1 MVRSFSNFVIAM
13 YQHSIILF
21 DGVCNLCNGAVQFVI
36 KRDNKNQ
43 FLFASLQSQEGIEI
57 LREYNLPSNK
67 MNSFFLV
74 DNGTVYDKSTAALRV
89 LKKLKGL
96 WRIFY
101 IFIIVPKFIRDGVY
115 NWIAKHR
122 YQWFGRKDECMI
134 PTPELKAKFL
144 NQ

>member
-1 MVRSFSNFVIAM
+1 M

-36 KRDNKNQ
+36 KRDNKNR

-57 LREYNLPSNK
+57 LKEYNLPLNEV
-67 MNSFFLV
+67 NSFFLIE
-74 DNGTVYDKSTAALRV
+74 NGKVYDKSTAALRV

-96 WRIFY
+96 WRLFY
-101 IFIIVPKFIRDGVY
+101 IFIIVPKFIGDGVY
-115 NWIAKHR
+115 NWIAKNR

>member
-1 MVRSFSNFVIAM
+1 M

-43 FLFASLQSQEGIEI
+43 FLFASLQSEEGKQI
-57 LREYNLPSNK
+57 LEDNNFPANK
-67 MNSFFLV
+67 SDSFLLV
-74 DNGTVYDKSTAALRV
+74 EDGKVYERSTAALRV
-89 LKKLKGL
+89 LKNLSGL
-96 WRIFY
+96 RSLLY
-101 IFIIVPKFIRDGVY
+101 GFIIVPKFIRDSVY
-115 NWIAKHR
+115 NWIAKNR

>member
-1 MVRSFSNFVIAM
+1 M

-43 FLFASLQSQEGIEI
+43 FLFASLQSEEGKQI
-57 LREYNLPSNK
+57 LEDNNFPANK
-67 MNSFFLV
+67 NDSFLLV
-74 DNGTVYDKSTAALRV
+74 EDGKVYERSTATLRV
-89 LKKLKGL
+89 LKNLSGL
-96 WRIFY
+96 RSLLY
-101 IFIIVPKFIRDGVY
+101 GFIIVPKFIRDSVY
-115 NWIAKHR
+115 NWIAKNR

>member
-1 MVRSFSNFVIAM
+1 M

-43 FLFASLQSQEGIEI
+43 FLFASLQSEEGKQI
-57 LREYNLPSNK
+57 LEDNNFPANK
-67 MNSFFLV
+67 SDSFLLV
-74 DNGTVYDKSTAALRV
+74 EDGKVYERSTAALRV
-89 LKKLKGL
+89 LKNLSGL
-96 WRIFY
+96 RSLLY
-101 IFIIVPKFIRDGVY
+101 GFIIVPKFIRDSVY
-115 NWIAKHR
+115 NWIAKNR

-144 NQ
+144 NR